1 MYSKKYFFF
10 CSINVFCFY
19 KILGMKYSEEQFLE
33 LLNSKQPK
41 IFRILYQEYYNFM
54 VSFSLNYVSRKEI
67 AEDIVS
73 DLFANIWT
81 NNYQFQTFSNFKNFL
96 YRSVRNASLDHLKHE
111 KVKRRFLNIYV
122 QEESEEESDFKIIE
136 EEMYRLLFEIVD
148 SLPKRCKEIFELH
161 LDGKKN
167 EEIASVIKHLYF
179 NCQNPKSP
187 CHAGFTLQNGQFISL
202 GHGITRVL
210 KSYPH
215 KKNKNLVHLF

>member
-1 MYSKKYFFF
+1 MYSKNISFF

-81 NNYQFQTFSNFKNFL
+81 NHYQFQTFSNFKNFL

-167 EEIASVIKHLYF
+167 EEIASLL
-179 NCQNPKSP
+179 N
-187 CHAGFTLQNGQFISL
+187 ISIL
-202 GHGITRVL
+202 TVKTQKARAMQVL
-210 KSYPH
+210 RSQMG
-215 KKNKNLVHLF
+215 NLFLLAMALHVF